1 MAGRHREFDVETALS
16 AATEVFWTQGY
27 DSASMEDLLTAM
39 NINKGSMY
47 NTFGSKRDLFLRVL
61 DRFFKNAQHDMTAKF
76 EAFDNPLDGVREI
89 FRQVTRPADVKD
101 HAKGCFLVNTLGE
114 MCGMDEGLATLARN
128 KLLEVET
135 IYLKYLRKGVKNG
148 QIRKEASPELM
159 AKFLLNMWNGMSISR
174 RMYSRKSLEDLVEM
188 QLQLLKP

>member
-114 MCGMDEGLATLARN
+114 MCGMDEELATLARN